1 VTQLA
6 GLQYNPQ
13 LSWRISINIYYPAFM
28 IYEKLQKTKYFSWRI
43 SINIYY
49 PAFMIYEK
57 LQKTKYFVAI
67 LSQFILAVAT

>member
-28 IYEKLQKTKYFSWRI
+28 IYEKLQKTKYF
-43 SINIYY
+43 
-49 PAFMIYEK
+49 
-57 LQKTKYFVAI
+57 LAI